1 MPSDPPFIP
10 LCVPH
15 LAGNEWVYIKECL
28 DTGWVSS
35 VGSYVTRFEQE
46 FAAAVGTRFAV
57 ACSNGTTALHTALM
71 AAGVKPGD
79 RVLVPTLTF
88 IASANAI
95 SHAGA
100 VPLFMDVDE
109 KTWQLDPC
117 SVERF
122 LTDECETAGGQ
133 TVERVSGRR
142 VAAIMPVHILGIPC
156 DMAPLSSLAERHGL
170 KVVEDAT
177 ESLGATWNGRP
188 IGSIGDC
195 GVFSFNGNKLITT
208 GGGGMLC
215 TNIEALAK
223 RAKHLTTTAKI
234 EPVEFIHDEVG
245 YNYRLVNVLAAMG
258 VAQLEQLPTF
268 LAKKAEIADWYD
280 ELLAGLPVEPMP
292 EPEYGVGA
300 KWLYTIRMRGRHWR
314 PVCTFLEAAGIQTR
328 PLWQC
333 LHRSPAYS
341 HLAPRDCPVAD
352 QLQRECLSLP
362 CSVGLTRADAE
373 RVAAQLE
380 AALNQVE

>member
-46 FAAAVGTRFAV
+46 FAAAVGTRFAI

-71 AAGVKPGD
+71 AAGIRPGD

-88 IASANAI
+88 IASANAV

-100 VPLFMDVDE
+100 VPIFMDVDE
-109 KTWQLDPC
+109 GTWQLDPC
-117 SVERF
+117 SVARF
-122 LTDECETAGGQ
+122 LADECETAGGR
-133 TVERVSGRR
+133 TVERSSGQR

-156 DMAPLSSLAERHGL
+156 DMAPLLAVAERHGL
-170 KVVEDAT
+170 KIVEDAT
-177 ESLGATWNGRP
+177 ESLGATWQGRP
-188 IGSIGDC
+188 VGSIGEC

-208 GGGGMLC
+208 GGGGMVC
-215 TNIEALAK
+215 TNQEALAK
-223 RAKHLTTTAKI
+223 QAKHLTTTAKI

-258 VAQLEQLPTF
+258 VAQLEQLPAF
-268 LAKKAEIADWYD
+268 LAKKAEIAGWYA
-280 ELLAGLPVEPMP
+280 ELLADLPVEPMP
-292 EPEYGVGA
+292 EPGYGTGA

-314 PVCTFLEAAGIQTR
+314 PICGFLDAAGIQTR

-333 LHRSPAYS
+333 LHRSPAYA
-341 HLAPRDCPVAD
+341 HLAPRECPVAD
-352 QLQRECLSLP
+352 RLQSECLSLP

-373 RVAAQLE
+373 RVAAQLR